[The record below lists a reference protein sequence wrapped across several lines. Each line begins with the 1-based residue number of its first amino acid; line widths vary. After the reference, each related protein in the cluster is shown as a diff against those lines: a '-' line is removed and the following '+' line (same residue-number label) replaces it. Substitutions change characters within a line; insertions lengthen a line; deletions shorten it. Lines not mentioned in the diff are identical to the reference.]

1 MKAFCHLCISFCF
14 RSNALHIIAVACALL
29 GCLVLSGCD
38 NDSNDPT
45 YNSTIEKSS
54 QAIERIMQE
63 NDIPGCTVV
72 LVDGQRVVWAQGFG
86 YADKENKIPV
96 STETVMPIGSV
107 SKMLTTLMNLQMVDA
122 SDLDLDKPV
131 GDYLPEFSMKS
142 RFQDQSDGWT
152 TRNLLSHQAGIPGD
166 IFNKSFVTETY
177 WPGYPT
183 WLIDYL
189 QMDYP
194 LYPPETIAR
203 YCNSGFVIAGEL
215 IARHDGLD
223 FTECAEN
230 RLFTPLGMTHS
241 SFLPDTKR
249 TVAENMATG
258 YSNGDPVPLTIAN
271 LSATGG
277 AYSRPLDMA
286 ILIKMMLAQGM
297 AGSSRFVAQ
306 SSLEQMM
313 TFTGS
318 PMDVDNF
325 FKPGLGLDSVDDPVM
340 NYAGRAIF
348 KNGSTGIFEA
358 LFEVLPDQQLGAFVN
373 INCANN
379 MTFAIVHEILAN
391 AVEEKTGRKRPATPA
406 MPDSPQT
413 EWTAAQLQAVAGHY
427 ITGSGVDRVTA
438 ESDGSLSIT
447 RNYDSSPQLITNF
460 RPHANGRFWIPGNNA
475 RQLEFATLDNQDV
488 IISYGSTGSVRDEI
502 MYGGYAETIYGTRY
516 RPSAISQKWQDRCDT
531 LWVANNLIYND
542 FFMDTGEFIGWI
554 LDCTGNMLTATGI
567 NFAVLEPQDD
577 TTAFVKGFSSRGD
590 GALRMVADSQGREH
604 LIFGG
609 YNCTRIEDITQLAY
623 GQSKPVT
630 LDPQNNSLFV
640 FNATQA
646 GQNLRAEL
654 GTGGSEGVISIFDQD
669 SFTLTARGTQSATWT
684 AERSGQPF
692 LITIGSSESAQTK
705 LTIR

>member
-1 MKAFCHLCISFCF
+1 MKAIYHLRISFCF
-14 RSNALHIIAVACALL
+14 RSKVLLIFACALL
-29 GCLVLSGCD
+29 ACLALSGCD
-38 NDSNDPT
+38 NDSNEPT
-45 YNSTIEKSS
+45 YNSTIKKSS

-86 YADKENKIPV
+86 YANKENNIPV
-96 STETVMPIGSV
+96 TTETVMPIGSV

-122 SDLDLDKPV
+122 NNLDLDRPV
-131 GDYLPEFSMKS
+131 SDYLHEFSMQS
-142 RFQDQSDGWT
+142 RFQNQSQGWT
-152 TRNLLSHQAGIPGD
+152 TRNLLSHHAGIPGD
-166 IFNKSFVTETY
+166 IYNKSFVTEKY
-177 WPGYPT
+177 WDGYPT
-183 WLIDYL
+183 WLINYL
-189 QMDYP
+189 QSDYP

-230 RLFTPLGMTHS
+230 RLFIPLGMTHS

-258 YSNGDPVPLTIAN
+258 YSNGDPAPLTIAN

-286 ILIKMMLAQGM
+286 ILIKMMLAHGM
-297 AGSSRFVAQ
+297 AGSSRFVTQ

-313 TFTGS
+313 TFTGG

-325 FKPGLGLDSVDDPVM
+325 FKPGLGLDCVDDPVM
-340 NYAGRAIF
+340 NYAGKAIF

-358 LFEVLPDQQLGAFVN
+358 LIEILPDQQLGAFVN
-373 INCANN
+373 INCANE

-391 AVEEKTGRKRPATPA
+391 AVEEKTGLKRPATPA

-413 EWTAAQLQAVAGHY
+413 EWTAAQLQSVAGHY
-427 ITGSGVDRVTA
+427 ITGSGIDLVTA

-447 RNYDSSPQLITNF
+447 RNYNSSPQLLKNF
-460 RPHANGRFWIPGNNA
+460 RPHENGRFWVPGNNT
-475 RQLEFATLDNQDV
+475 RQLEFATLDNQEV

-502 MYGGYAETIYGTRY
+502 MYGGYAETLYGTRY
-516 RPSAISQKWQDRCDT
+516 RPAAISQKWQDRCDT

-542 FFMDTGEFIGWI
+542 FFMDTGELIGWY
-554 LDCTGNMLTATGI
+554 LDCTNNMLTATGI
-567 NFAVLEPQDD
+567 GFAVLEPQND
-577 TTAFVKGFSSRGD
+577 TTAFAKGFSSRGD
-590 GALRMVADSQGREH
+590 GGLRMIADSQGREH

-609 YNCTRIEDITQLAY
+609 YNCTRIEDIEQLVRN
-623 GQSKPVT
+623 QSKPVT

-640 FNATQA
+640 FNATRAEQKIK
-646 GQNLRAEL
+646 AEL
-654 GTGGSEGVISIFDQD
+654 GSEGWEGVISIFDLD
-669 SFTLTARGTQSATWT
+669 SFTLAARGTQSVTWT

-692 LITIGSSESAQTK
+692 LITISSPESARTDM
-705 LTIR
+705 TIR